1 MEKTYLFKKGNTIGK
16 QFEVGNK
23 GNPWGRAGKNGKLQN
38 YIEDALS
45 VSGKPFKKEDI
56 KKECDKIKNTL
67 KDLPSMEEVRVY
79 NEFLLAGECAK
90 LKKEFLAEIADR
102 LDKSRTQEQP
112 MSNRD
117 LSSLVSS
124 LNAVSVSSQKVI
136 SEYIFKHSKNPDGS
150 NESPESN
157 DTMQII
163 NLESTK

>member
-1 MEKTYLFKKGNTIGK
+1 MTFKKGHVSRTAIKKGEVRNPYGK
-16 QFEVGNK
+16 Y
-23 GNPWGRAGKNGKLQN
+23 GKPNELQK
-38 YIEDALS
+38 YMEDALS

-56 KKECDKIKNTL
+56 KKECNKIKSTL

-136 SEYIFKHSKNPDGS
+136 SEYIFKHSKNSNGS
-150 NESPESN
+150 ESPDSN

>member
-1 MEKTYLFKKGNTIGK
+1 MEKTSLFKKGNTIGK

-45 VSGKPFKKEDI
+45 VSGKPFKKEDV
-56 KKECDKIKNTL
+56 KQECNKIKNTL

-124 LNAVSVSSQKVI
+124 LNAVSVSSQKVM
-136 SEYIFKHSKNPDGS
+136 SEYIFKHSKNPNGS
-150 NESPESN
+150 ESPDSN